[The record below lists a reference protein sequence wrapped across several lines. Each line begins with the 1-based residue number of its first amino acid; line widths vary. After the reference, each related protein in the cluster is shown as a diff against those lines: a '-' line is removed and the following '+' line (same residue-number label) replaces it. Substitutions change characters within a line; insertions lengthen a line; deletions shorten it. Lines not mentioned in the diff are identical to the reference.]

1 MQHYSQYPGHG
12 SNINI
17 HQQINKGNVVNIYNK
32 LSLSHKKNEMMPFAA
47 TRMDLQVVIL
57 SEVSQRERD
66 KYHMM
71 LLICGIENNGIS
83 ELIYKTETDSQM

>member
-1 MQHYSQYPGHG
+1 M
-12 SNINI
+12 NI

-32 LSLSHKKNEMMPFAA
+32 LSLSHKKNEMMPFA
-47 TRMDLQVVIL
+47 TTQMDLEIVIL
-57 SEVSQRERD
+57 SEVSQTEKD

-71 LLICGIENNGIS
+71 LLICGIENNGTN

>member
-1 MQHYSQYPGHG
+1 M
-12 SNINI
+12 NI

-47 TRMDLQVVIL
+47 TQMDLEIVIL
-57 SEVSQRERD
+57 SEVSQTEKD

-71 LLICGIENNGIS
+71 LLICGIENNGTN